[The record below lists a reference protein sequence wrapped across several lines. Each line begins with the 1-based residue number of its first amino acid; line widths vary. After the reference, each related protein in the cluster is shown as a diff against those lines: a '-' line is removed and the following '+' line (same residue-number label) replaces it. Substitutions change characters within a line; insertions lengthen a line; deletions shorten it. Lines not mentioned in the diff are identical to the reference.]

1 MKSSSIE
8 TLDIE
13 RFTYNS
19 FNENLREIQEIYEQF
34 ERLGV
39 PTVPSSR
46 INAYRAAFKSLKR
59 AVEENRRPDLSLAA
73 MMLHAMVEREQL
85 KIIVRAAA
93 ASTDRAAWDEQLRR
107 LVSGMSIPTPGSKH
121 SPAHDFQ
128 FETYV
133 AAVAELSGY
142 KVSFA
147 EPDVI
152 VRNGTRVFGIAAKRP
167 RSKRRIEKNC
177 RKAANQIRQSG
188 MPGIIA
194 LDVSFTLYPNQCV
207 NTNDLL
213 GGIRFVQ
220 AAVNNFVRSYYHD
233 LGDAC
238 RDDGTLG
245 VLVCLQL
252 PVLNFGHE
260 SAPQLASAV
269 RWLLAPFCAPDDER
283 LRWIIDFAE
292 DCELGLFG
300 PRSKPEDFNLV
311 SIHAREVK

>member
-1 MKSSSIE
+1 MNSSSIE

-19 FNENLREIQEIYEQF
+19 FDENLREIQEVYKQF
-34 ERLGV
+34 GRLGI

-46 INAYRAAFKSLKR
+46 INSYRAAFESLKR
-59 AVEENRRPDLSLAA
+59 AEEEKRRPELSLAE
-73 MMLHAMVEREQL
+73 MMLHATVELAQL
-85 KIIVRAAA
+85 KTIIKAATAATERAI
-93 ASTDRAAWDEQLRR
+93 WDEQLRR

-128 FETYV
+128 FETYI

-147 EPDVI
+147 EPDVV
-152 VRNGTRVFGIAAKRP
+152 VRKGTRIFGIAAKRP

-188 MPGIIA
+188 LPGIVA
-194 LDVSFTLYPNQCV
+194 LDVSFALYPNQCV
-207 NTNDLL
+207 NTNDLS
-213 GGIRFVQ
+213 GGLRFVQ
-220 AAVNNFVRSYYHD
+220 AAVNNFVKSYYHD
-233 LGDAC
+233 LADAC
-238 RDDGTLG
+238 RDAGALG
-245 VLVCLQL
+245 VLACLQL
-252 PVLNFGHE
+252 PVLNYGHDPT
-260 SAPQLASAV
+260 PQLASVV
-269 RWLLAPFCAPDDER
+269 RWLLAPYCEPDDER
-283 LRWIIDFAE
+283 LRWIIEFAG

-311 SIHAREVK
+311 SIHAREVE